1 MYAVAGVSGRT
12 GAATAMALLKQGQ
25 KVRVLVRTEAQGEAW
40 KARHA
45 EVAVVDLTD
54 SAGLAN
60 ALKGTQGAFL
70 LLPPN
75 PAATDFLADRAAFL
89 EKVIAGR
96 EEVGHQEHPLP
107 LLHGRAAPGRAR
119 ARWWR
124 CTARRRRWRAWCP
137 RSPSCGPGYFLEN
150 WSSSLMYALEKSE
163 LPHFGTVHVK
173 FPQVGVHDVGVAAAN
188 ALVEN
193 FHGTRHL
200 ELGGKENWSVED
212 VAVVLT
218 SLLGQPIK
226 PVSLPVESAKEV
238 LEAGGMPAHMAGL
251 YAELYQGL
259 ARGLLAFAHPHGF
272 LRGNTPL
279 FDALKT
285 LV

>member
-12 GAATAMALLKQGQ
+12 GAATANALLKSGQ
-25 KVRVLVRTEAQGEAW
+25 KVRVLVRTEAQGEPW
-40 KARHA
+40 RHKHA

-54 SAGLAN
+54 SAALAA
-60 ALKGTQGAFL
+60 ALKGANGAYL

-75 PAATDFLADRAAFL
+75 PTATDYLGASAAFL
-89 EKVIAGR
+89 EKLIAG
-96 EEVGHQEHPLP
+96 VKKSGLKKLLFLSSMGAQHPAGTGPVVALHRAEKALSGLLP
-107 LLHGRAAPGRAR
+107 SVTFLR
-119 ARWWR
+119 
-124 CTARRRRWRAWCP
+124 
-137 RSPSCGPGYFLEN
+137 PGYFLEN
-150 WSSSLMYALEKSE
+150 WGASLLPALETSE
-163 LPHFGTVHVK
+163 LTFFGSVHTK
-173 FPQVGVHDVGVAAAN
+173 FPQVCAHDIGVAAAN

-218 SLLGQPIK
+218 SLLGQQLK
-226 PVSLPVESAKEV
+226 AVSLPVESARES
-238 LEAGGMPAHMAGL
+238 LERLGMIPPQAAL

-259 ARGLLAFAHPHGF
+259 ARGLVAFAHPHGF
-272 LRGNTPL
+272 QRGTTPL
-279 FDALKT
+279 YESLKP

>member
-1 MYAVAGVSGRT
+1 
-12 GAATAMALLKQGQ
+12 LLKQGQ
-25 KVRVLVRTEAQGEAW
+25 KVRVLVRTEAQGEVW

-54 SAGLAN
+54 SAGLAT
-60 ALKGTQGAFL
+60 ALKGASGAFL

-75 PAATDFLADRAAFL
+75 PEAKDFLADRAAFL
-89 EKVIAGR
+89 EKMIAG
-96 EEVGHQEHPLP
+96 VKKSGIKNILFLSSMGAQHPAGTGP
-107 LLHGRAAPGRAR
+107 VVALHRAEKALAGLV
-119 ARWWR
+119 
-124 CTARRRRWRAWCP
+124 
-137 RSPSCGPGYFLEN
+137 PSVTFLRPGYFLEN
-150 WSSSLMYALEKSE
+150 WSNSLMYALEKSE

-173 FPQVGVHDVGVAAAN
+173 FPQVSVHDVGVAAAN

-218 SLLGQPIK
+218 SLLGQHIK
-226 PVSLPVESAKEV
+226 PVSLPVETARDV
-238 LEAGGMPAHMAGL
+238 LEAQGMPAPMATL
-251 YAELYQGL
+251 YAEMYQGL
-259 ARGLLAFAHPHGF
+259 SRGLLAFAHPHGF
-272 LRGNTPL
+272 LRGTTPL
-279 FDALKT
+279 FESLKP

>member
-1 MYAVAGVSGRT
+1 MYAVAGVSGRA
-12 GAATAMALLKQGQ
+12 GAATALALLKQGQ
-25 KVRVLVRTEAQGEAW
+25 KVRVLVRQEAQGEAW

-45 EVAVVDLTD
+45 EVAVTDLTD
-54 SAGLAN
+54 PVGLAA
-60 ALKGTQGAFL
+60 ALKGTAGAFL

-75 PAATDFLADRAAFL
+75 PTATDFLAESAAFV
-89 EKVIAGR
+89 EKMIAG
-96 EEVGHQEHPLP
+96 VKKSGIKNILFLSSMGAQHPAGTGTVVALYRAEKALSGLLP
-107 LLHGRAAPGRAR
+107 SVTFLR
-119 ARWWR
+119 
-124 CTARRRRWRAWCP
+124 
-137 RSPSCGPGYFLEN
+137 PGYFLDN
-150 WSSSLMYALEKSE
+150 WSDSLMYALEKSE

-173 FPQVGVHDVGVAAAN
+173 FPQVGTHDVGQAAAA

-218 SLLGQPIK
+218 SLLGQQIK

-238 LEAGGMPAHMAGL
+238 LEQRGLTPHMAGL
-251 YAELYQGL
+251 YAEMYQGL
-259 ARGLLAFAHPHGF
+259 ARGLVAFAHPHGF

-279 FDALKT
+279 FDTLKT

>member
-1 MYAVAGVSGRT
+1 MYAVAGVTGRA
-12 GAATAMALLKQGQ
+12 GAATALALLKLGQ
-25 KVRVLVRTEAQGEAW
+25 KVRVLVRNEAQAEAW
-40 KARHA
+40 RARHA

-54 SAGLAN
+54 SAGLAT
-60 ALKGTQGAFL
+60 ALKGASGAFL

-89 EKVIAGR
+89 EKMMAG
-96 EEVGHQEHPLP
+96 VKKSGIKNILFLSSMGAQHPAGTGPVVALY
-107 LLHGRAAPGRAR
+107 RAEKALAGIV
-119 ARWWR
+119 
-124 CTARRRRWRAWCP
+124 
-137 RSPSCGPGYFLEN
+137 PSVTFLRPGYFLEN
-150 WSSSLMYALEKSE
+150 WSSSLMHALEKSE

-188 ALVEN
+188 ALVES

-212 VAVVLT
+212 IAVALT

-226 PVSLPVESAKEV
+226 AVSLPVESAKEV
-238 LEAGGMPAHMAGL
+238 LEAGGLPPHMAGL
-251 YAELYQGL
+251 YAEMYQGL

-272 LRGNTPL
+272 LRGTTPL
-279 FDALKT
+279 FDTLKT

>member
-12 GAATAMALLKQGQ
+12 GAATANALLKQGQ
-25 KVRVLVRTEAQGEAW
+25 KVRVLVRNEAQ
-40 KARHA
+40 A
-45 EVAVVDLTD
+45 EPWTHKHCEIALVDLTD
-54 SAGLAN
+54 SDGLAK
-60 ALKGTQGAFL
+60 ALKGTNGAYL

-75 PAATDFLADRAAFL
+75 PTATDYLADRAAFL
-89 EKVIAGR
+89 EKMVAG
-96 EEVGHQEHPLP
+96 VKKSGIKNILFLSSIGAQHPAGTGPVVALYRAEKALSGLLP
-107 LLHGRAAPGRAR
+107 SVTFLR
-119 ARWWR
+119 
-124 CTARRRRWRAWCP
+124 
-137 RSPSCGPGYFLEN
+137 PGYFLEN
-150 WSSSLMYALEKSE
+150 WVNSLMPALETSE
-163 LPHFGTVHVK
+163 LPFFGSVHMK
-173 FPQVGVHDVGVAAAN
+173 FPQVGTHDIGLAAAN

-218 SLLGQPIK
+218 SLLSQPIK
-226 PVSLPVESAKEV
+226 PVSLPVESAREG
-238 LEAGGMPAHMAGL
+238 LEKMGMNPSMAAL
-251 YAELYQGL
+251 YAEMYQGL

-279 FDALKT
+279 FESLKP

>member
-25 KVRVLVRTEAQGEAW
+25 KVRVLVRNEAQGEVW
-40 KARHA
+40 KTRHA

-54 SAGLAN
+54 SAGLAT
-60 ALKGTQGAFL
+60 ALKGASGAFL
-70 LLPPN
+70 MLPPN
-75 PAATDFLADRAAFL
+75 PAAKDFLADRAAFL
-89 EKVIAGR
+89 EKMIAG
-96 EEVGHQEHPLP
+96 VKKSGIKNILFLSSMGAQHPAGTGP
-107 LLHGRAAPGRAR
+107 VVALHRAEKALAGLV
-119 ARWWR
+119 
-124 CTARRRRWRAWCP
+124 
-137 RSPSCGPGYFLEN
+137 PSVTFLRPGYFLEN
-150 WSSSLMYALEKSE
+150 WSNSLMHALEKSE

-173 FPQVGVHDVGVAAAN
+173 FPQVCVHDVGVAAAN

-218 SLLGQPIK
+218 SLLGQHIK
-226 PVSLPVESAKEV
+226 PVSLPVETAKDV
-238 LEAGGMPAHMAGL
+238 LEAQGMPAPMAAL
-251 YAELYQGL
+251 YGEMYQGL

-272 LRGNTPL
+272 LRGATPL
-279 FDALKT
+279 FESLKP